1 MRQSFVKLRLLA
13 ILAMTVGLMAGSS
26 LAASA
31 APSAPAGGHAA
42 SYQSADTCSALIT
55 ANLIDPTTGEIV
67 DLDTFETQAL
77 ALGITQSEIDLVL
90 LNGCDV
96 APEPTVEPTLE
107 PTLEPTAAVTVQPG
121 EGDKTPE
128 GGIPPTQVPT
138 TVPTVAPTEVP
149 STTSSITISAFL
161 SDQVAY
167 PQFLVSAPF
176 SAQAASDVGGSI
188 PADRTFELYV
198 NGDTTAA
205 PFAVVSTGGGA
216 AVVDGVPE
224 GLVTIYETQSGASI
238 DVNVVSGNITSVT
251 FLAPSGAGAG
261 NSDIASIVI
270 DTYGCDQIDVPVA
283 ATGSTG
289 GVLPAAVEQNDLP
302 NAGCTPIDRDLVL
315 YLNGDTTAQPWASFS
330 TVDGVAALNEVPTG
344 DHLLVD
350 PATGYQFPVSAAA
363 GTVTAISLYFPID
376 DVIIPTQVAPTAT
389 AAPGQPTAVPGGDH
403 GHGHDHGN
411 KGTTGK
417 STSGSSSVSSLP
429 NTGQGSS
436 SSTDTSTLVL
446 LFGALSLGALAG
458 GVAWRQRRSA

>member
-1 MRQSFVKLRLLA
+1 MRHSFVKLRLLA

-42 SYQSADTCSALIT
+42 SYQVDVNACVSLFDAG
-55 ANLIDPTTGEIV
+55 LIDADGFVDEVAFPTVLDFTTNLDVLAIV
-67 DLDTFETQAL
+67 NA
-77 ALGITQSEIDLVL
+77 
-90 LNGCDV
+90 DV
-96 APEPTVEPTLE
+96 AASVFGGGCAGFQAEPTV
-107 PTLEPTAAVTVQPG
+107 EPTAAVTVQPG

-128 GGIPPTQVPT
+128 GGIPPTEVPT
-138 TVPTVAPTEVP
+138 TVPTVAPTNVP

-188 PADRTFELYV
+188 PADRTFEIYV
-198 NGDTTAA
+198 NGDTSAA

-224 GLVTIYETQSGASI
+224 GFVTIYETQSGASI
-238 DVNVVSGNITSVT
+238 DVDVVSGNITSVT
-251 FLAPSGAGAG
+251 FFAPSGAGAG

-289 GVLPAAVEQNDLP
+289 GVLPAAVENNDLEG
-302 NAGCTPIDRDLVL
+302 AGCTPIDRDLVL

-344 DHLLVD
+344 DHVLVD

-376 DVIIPTQVAPTAT
+376 DVVVPTEVAPTAT

-411 KGTTGK
+411 KGNGGK
-417 STSGSSSVSSLP
+417 SSSSSVSSLP
-429 NTGQGSS
+429 NTGQGSTS
-436 SSTDTSTLVL
+436 SDSSTLVL
-446 LFGALSLGALAG
+446 LFGAMSLVALAG